1 MAEKLT
7 PELQAIL
14 DEANSR
20 GSLVDG
26 HPDLKDRSPEAPNPA
41 DLPCFSYPNGKPK
54 PDPRS
59 MGPQPQEQSG
69 YSNPIDDPEYQK
81 KFFSDLIP
89 RQENK

>member
-1 MAEKLT
+1 MFNKKLS

-26 HPDLKDRSPEAPNPA
+26 HPDLRRTSPEAERTQYVAIRPFHTVPQ
-41 DLPCFSYPNGKPK
+41 GK

-59 MGPQPQEQSG
+59 MGPQPQPLQAG
-69 YSNPIDDPEYQK
+69 YAGAAHEDP
-81 KFFSDLIP
+81 
-89 RQENK
+89 